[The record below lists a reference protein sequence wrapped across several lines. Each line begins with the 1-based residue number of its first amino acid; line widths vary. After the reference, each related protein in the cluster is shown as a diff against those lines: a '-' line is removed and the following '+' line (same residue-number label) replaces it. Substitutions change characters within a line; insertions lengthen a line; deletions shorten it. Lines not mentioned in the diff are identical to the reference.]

1 MKKINYKLL
10 SKSILLDA
18 VGMASMA
25 IPVVGLFLDIIW
37 APIAAKKMAKMYP
50 GTKGKIAS
58 VITFIEEILPFTD
71 IVPTF
76 TLMYLY
82 THVWSKTPETDEEL
96 KGKTIEVEVVY

>member
-1 MKKINYKLL
+1 MTKLNYKFLG
-10 SKSILLDA
+10 KSILLDA

-25 IPVVGLFLDIIW
+25 IPFVGPFLDIIW
-37 APIAAKKMAKMYP
+37 APIAAKKMAEMYP

-71 IVPTF
+71 VIPTF

-82 THVWSKTPETDEEL
+82 THVWSKSKVTEME
-96 KGKTIEVEVVY
+96 GQIIEVDIVQ